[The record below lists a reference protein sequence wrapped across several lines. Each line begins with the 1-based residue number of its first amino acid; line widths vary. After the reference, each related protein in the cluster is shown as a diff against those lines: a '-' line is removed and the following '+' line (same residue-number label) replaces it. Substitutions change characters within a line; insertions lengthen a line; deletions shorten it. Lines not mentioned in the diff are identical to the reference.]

1 MKKEMWFRFFIASIW
16 FINGFFCK
24 LLNIVPRHR
33 EIVGNILGNEYA
45 ILFTKLI
52 GIAEIVMAIWILSK
66 YRSRLNA
73 TLQIFIIATMNIL
86 EFILVPDLLLW
97 GRFNA
102 LFALLFII
110 VIYFYEFKL
119 VIPQK

>member
-1 MKKEMWFRFFIASIW
+1 MWFRFFIASIW